1 MLCVIS
7 KREGS
12 IMARK
17 KKVEIFRYKCTMT
30 EEEFKTTRKAPQP
43 DELISVASYYELNPE
58 QDDRPERIKQEL
70 GITSED
76 N

>member
-1 MLCVIS
+1 
-7 KREGS
+7 
-12 IMARK
+12 
-17 KKVEIFRYKCTMT
+17 MT